1 MKKNLLFDLFWS
13 FAKIGLFTFGGG
25 YAMIPLIEEVCVEN
39 KGWITSDE
47 LSTVTAIAES
57 TPGPI
62 AINCATFTGYAQ
74 GGFAG
79 ALSATFGMVLP
90 SFIIIYIISVFF
102 DDFLSIAI
110 IANAFKGIKIGVG
123 ILILQAGI
131 NMYKKMKPGNISLF
145 IFIAALAAMLAV
157 DILAASF
164 STIYFLVIAAVFSIA
179 VYEIKRRVSDG
190 GAEK

>member
-62 AINCATFTGYAQ
+62 AINCATFTGYAK

-157 DILAASF
+157 DILAVSF

-179 VYEIKRRVSDG
+179 VYEIKRRISDG

>member
-102 DDFLSIAI
+102 DDFLSITI

-157 DILAASF
+157 DILAVSF

>member
-62 AINCATFTGYAQ
+62 AINCATFTGYAK

-123 ILILQAGI
+123 ILILQAGV

-157 DILAASF
+157 DILAVSF

>member
-62 AINCATFTGYAQ
+62 AINCATFTGYAK
-74 GGFAG
+74 GRFAG

-157 DILAASF
+157 DILAVSF

>member
-110 IANAFKGIKIGVG
+110 NANAFKGIKIGVG

-157 DILAASF
+157 DILAVSF

>member
-79 ALSATFGMVLP
+79 APSATFGMVLP

-157 DILAASF
+157 DILAVSF

>member
-47 LSTVTAIAES
+47 LSTVTSIAES

-157 DILAASF
+157 DILAVSF

>member
-62 AINCATFTGYAQ
+62 AINCATFTGYAK

-157 DILAASF
+157 DILAVSF

>member
-62 AINCATFTGYAQ
+62 AINCATFTGYTQ

-90 SFIIIYIISVFF
+90 SFIIIYII
-102 DDFLSIAI
+102 
-110 IANAFKGIKIGVG
+110 
-123 ILILQAGI
+123 
-131 NMYKKMKPGNISLF
+131 
-145 IFIAALAAMLAV
+145 AV
-157 DILAASF
+157 DILAVSF

>member
-1 MKKNLLFDLFWS
+1 
-13 FAKIGLFTFGGG
+13 
-25 YAMIPLIEEVCVEN
+25 
-39 KGWITSDE
+39 
-47 LSTVTAIAES
+47 
-57 TPGPI
+57 
-62 AINCATFTGYAQ
+62 
-74 GGFAG
+74 
-79 ALSATFGMVLP
+79 MVLP

-157 DILAASF
+157 DILAVSF